1 MWVIVGP
8 RFGACPACSKVGV
21 GRGGRHDND
30 TSPETHAC
38 AAQARPD
45 SAVALPQDAR
55 RCGWEAV
62 LGSGPFEVVGLVG
75 RGDRGLAANVVL
87 LTELAEREISE
98 VWLALADEAVAQS

>member
-1 MWVIVGP
+1 MTTT
-8 RFGACPACSKVGV
+8 PAPKLM
-21 GRGGRHDND
+21 
-30 TSPETHAC
+30 P
-38 AAQARPD
+38 
-45 SAVALPQDAR
+45 ALPKPGQTVRWRCPQDAR